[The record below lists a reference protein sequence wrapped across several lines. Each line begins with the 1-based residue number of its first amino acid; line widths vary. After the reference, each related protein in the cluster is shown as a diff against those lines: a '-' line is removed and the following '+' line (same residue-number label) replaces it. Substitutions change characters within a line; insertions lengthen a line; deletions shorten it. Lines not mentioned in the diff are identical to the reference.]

1 MIRASSF
8 PLTAPANAVRRAHG
22 NPQNLL
28 RAFRGTPTVRAELPF
43 AIRRCINILREG
55 GNGDRKTNY
64 KQKEKPARRLRAGFN
79 LKRRFTMRRSRTER
93 KALTDHQTIIPSFF
107 DLCRI
112 RASSFRLTAPANA
125 VRRAQASAEFP
136 FPPRRCINILREGG
150 NGDRKTNYK
159 QKEKPA
165 RRLRAGFNLK
175 RRFTMRKSRTEKNAL
190 TDNNNHPIRFS
201 VCAASAR
208 RPSSLPGL

>member
-22 NPQNLL
+22 NPPKLTACVSGNPY
-28 RAFRGTPTVRAELPF
+28 A
-43 AIRRCINILREG
+43 REPPKHTSCVS
-55 GNGDRKTNY
+55 GNPYG
-64 KQKEKPARRLRAGFN
+64 A
-79 LKRRFTMRRSRTER
+79 
-93 KALTDHQTIIPSFF
+93 
-107 DLCRI
+107 CI
-112 RASSFRLTAPANA
+112 RASSFPLTAPANA
-125 VRRAQASAEFP
+125 VRRAQASAEYP